1 MNSPSTQRR
10 TGSELKVRSIRAAL
24 LVVALL
30 SSALVPS
37 AAGAQTAPSEEV
49 ELERQEQELLE
60 SIAAIEASLVA
71 LDDEQVAVEQE
82 GDEVRGQIEQAADN
96 LEQLALQR
104 REPAIIRA
112 SIAIERFVSG
122 DPAGEAL
129 AQELQAIG
137 GTSSSDDL
145 LSQQQVLGSIVD
157 GAAAEL
163 TQIDAE
169 IASVS
174 ASIPGLRNSQAELGN
189 RTDEIAV
196 ERTDLNAEAA
206 AVQEEL
212 DEVLDALAWFREAD
226 TRSVLTG
233 RPLEASPTRTAL
245 VVKID
250 NVTRARPQTGI
261 NSADIVYVE
270 QVEGGLTRLA
280 AVFHSENVGTI
291 GPIRSMRTTDIN
303 LLRPLN
309 NPLFAN
315 SGGNFFTTQAVN
327 ASSLVNIAAT
337 TAAGSAYFRNNSRS
351 APHNLFSSDSA
362 LRSTSSEGGSP
373 PVYFTIRRPGTPNP
387 NNPVA
392 SNGVN
397 VSYANSSVS
406 YTWNGSGWA
415 RTQDGSAHVD
425 TNDGQ
430 TAPETVIVRF
440 TPYGTSAADARSP
453 EAITVGNG
461 VAWIFTE
468 GQFIEGTWSKPT
480 ADSVTVFSDAS
491 GNPIEILPGR
501 VWVELPEPG
510 NASLR

>member
-1 MNSPSTQRR
+1 M
-10 TGSELKVRSIRAAL
+10 RSLRGVF

-30 SSALVPS
+30 ASALTTSP
-37 AAGAQTAPSEEV
+37 AAAQTAPSEEV
-49 ELERQEQELLE
+49 ELERQEQELLT
-60 SIAAIEASLVA
+60 SIATFEASLVA
-71 LDDEQVAVEQE
+71 LDDEQVAVEQQY
-82 GDEVRGQIEQAADN
+82 DQIRGQIERVADD
-96 LEQLALQR
+96 LERLALER

-137 GTSSSDDL
+137 GTGSSDDL

-157 GAAAEL
+157 GAATEL
-163 TQIDAE
+163 ARIDDE
-169 IASVS
+169 ITTLS
-174 ASIPGLRNSQAELGN
+174 ASIPGLRSSQIELN
-189 RTDEIAV
+189 TRVDEIAA
-196 ERTDLNAEAA
+196 ERTGINAEIAV
-206 AVQEEL
+206 VQEQL
-212 DEVLDALAWFREAD
+212 DEVLEALAWFREAD

-233 RPLEASPTRTAL
+233 RTLEASATRPAL

-250 NVTRARPQTGI
+250 NVSRARPQTGI

-270 QVEGGLTRLA
+270 QVEGGFTRLA

-291 GPIRSMRTTDIN
+291 GPVRSMRTTDIN

-337 TAAGSAYFRNNSRS
+337 TAAGAAYFRNNNRS
-351 APHNLFSSDSA
+351 APHNLYSSDSA
-362 LRSTSSEGGSP
+362 LRSQSSAGGTP
-373 PVYFTIRRPGTPNP
+373 PVYFTVRRPGTPSP

-392 SNGVN
+392 TNGVR
-397 VSYANSSVS
+397 VSYGNSSVS
-406 YTWNGSGWA
+406 YTWNGSGWE
-415 RTQDGSAHVD
+415 RIQDGSAHVD

-440 TPYGTSAADARSP
+440 TPYGTSAADSNSP
-453 EAITVGNG
+453 EAVTVGTG
-461 VAWIFTE
+461 TAWIFTE
-468 GQFIEGTWSKPT
+468 GQFIDGTWSKPN
-480 ADSVTVFSDAS
+480 ADAVTVFSDAS